1 MHFYAV
7 VALSAFLLFLVQP
20 LIAKQIL
27 PWFGGSSAVWT
38 TCMLFFQA
46 ALLLGYAYS
55 DVTPRALGTKRQPVL
70 HIVVAVLALLVL
82 PILAPESWKPVGG
95 EEPISRILLLLT
107 VTIGL
112 PYVLLSTTSP
122 LIQSY
127 FARLHPGSDPYRLFA
142 LSNAASLMALVAYP
156 LVIEPFVGT
165 RTQAIGWSGLFAVFV
180 LLLVS
185 LAWRVSRA
193 EALPPLP
200 SWERGG
206 AEGSAAMVDTSRSTP
221 HPGLYEG
228 QALPALPQGERG
240 PTHGD
245 ADAAIAVPTQLRWIA
260 LSAAGSMLLLAV
272 SNHITQNVA
281 SVPLLWILPLTLY
294 LLTFILT
301 FDGNGWYKRH
311 IFAGPFFVMVI
322 GMCFLLV
329 DKDFQFD
336 LVIQTSVFCVG
347 LFVVCMVCHGEL
359 VLSKPGTHNLTRFYL
374 LVSIGGALGAL
385 VVSAG
390 APLLFSTYVETPLAL
405 LVAALLFVPVA
416 QATHPFLQWVAV
428 ALAIGVVGTGAW
440 FVKQEHNNAL
450 EVSRN
455 FYGVL
460 KVKSY
465 DDPKNDDYLVRLV
478 HGAILHGEQ
487 YPSEKWRLLP
497 TTYYTPTSGFGR
509 AVNLQRETS
518 PKTNNTQR
526 IGMIGLG
533 VGTVAAYCR
542 EGDICRIYEINAE
555 VERLARKHFTYLADS
570 KGKVSVILGDAR
582 LSLEREA
589 GNLFNVLAIDAF
601 SGDSIPMHLITQ
613 EAVHAFMGQVSG
625 NGILAYHVSNRFL
638 NLPPVLAEIA
648 AKEKLAGVVV
658 EDPAQK
664 DNTLHSSST
673 WVLLARNADAL
684 KGIGEA
690 GVPLAKTEGAPLWTD
705 DFNNL
710 WSVVKWNR

>member
-38 TCMLFFQA
+38 TCMLFFQG

-55 DVTPRALGTKRQPVL
+55 DVSPRVLGARRQPKL
-70 HIVVAVLALLVL
+70 HIVFALLALVAL
-82 PILAPESWKPVGG
+82 PIIAPESWKPAGD
-95 EEPISRILLLLT
+95 EEPISRILMLLA

-127 FARLHPGSDPYRLFA
+127 FARLNPGRDPYRLFA
-142 LSNAASLMALVAYP
+142 WSNAASLIALVAYP
-156 LVIEPFVGT
+156 AVIEPFVGT
-165 RTQAIGWSGLFAVFV
+165 RMQAIGWSVLFAVFV
-180 LLLVS
+180 LLVAS

-193 EALPPLP
+193 SNDFSVEHKVVI
-200 SWERGG
+200 
-206 AEGSAAMVDTSRSTP
+206 AESLS
-221 HPGLYEG
+221 
-228 QALPALPQGERG
+228 
-240 PTHGD
+240 
-245 ADAAIAVPTQLRWIA
+245 IAPRLQWIA

-281 SVPLLWILPLTLY
+281 SVPLLWLLPLTLY

-301 FDGNGWYKRH
+301 FDGTGWYKRRYY
-311 IFAGPFFVMVI
+311 AGPFFVMVI
-322 GMCFLLV
+322 GMCFLLIE
-329 DKDFQFD
+329 KDFQFD
-336 LVIQTSVFCVG
+336 LLVQTSVFCVG

-359 VLSKPGTHNLTRFYL
+359 ALSKPAPQHLTRFYL

-385 VVSAG
+385 MVSVV
-390 APLLFSTYVETPLAL
+390 APLLFSTYLETAIAL
-405 LVAALLFVPVA
+405 LIAALLFVPVA

-428 ALAIGVVGTGAW
+428 LLAIGVVGTGGW
-440 FVKQEHNNAL
+440 FVKQERNNAI
-450 EVSRN
+450 EVTRN

-465 DDPKNDDYLVRLV
+465 DDIGTENYLVRLV

-487 YPSEKWRLLP
+487 YPHEKWRHQP

-509 AVNLQRETS
+509 AVNAEREMA
-518 PKTNNTQR
+518 PRTNNKQR

-533 VGTVAAYCR
+533 AGTVAAYCR

-570 KGKVSVILGDAR
+570 KANPLVIIGDAR

-589 GNLFNVLAIDAF
+589 SNQFNVLAVDAF
-601 SGDSIPMHLITQ
+601 SGDSIPMHLITR
-613 EAVHAFMGQVSG
+613 EAVRGFMGHVAS

-638 NLPPVLAEIA
+638 DLPPVLAEIA
-648 AKEKLAGVVV
+648 DREKLVGVVV

-673 WVLLARNADAL
+673 WVLVARNADAL
-684 KGIGEA
+684 KGIGDS
-690 GVPLAKTEGAPLWTD
+690 GTPLLRSVGAPLWTD

-710 WSVVKWNR
+710 LSVVKWKH

>member
-38 TCMLFFQA
+38 TCMLFFQG
-46 ALLLGYAYS
+46 ALLLGYAYA
-55 DVTPRALGTKRQPVL
+55 DIAPRKLGSKRQPQL
-70 HIVVAVLALLVL
+70 HIVVALIALLTL
-82 PILAPESWKPVGG
+82 PILAPESWKPAGG
-95 EEPISRILLLLT
+95 EEPISRILLLLS

-112 PYVLLSTTSP
+112 QYVLLSTTSP

-127 FARLHPGSDPYRLFA
+127 FARLRPGQDPYRLFA
-142 LSNAASLMALVAYP
+142 LSNAASLAALVAYP
-156 LVIEPFVGT
+156 VAIEPYVGT
-165 RTQAIGWSGLFAVFV
+165 RMQAWGWSTLFGLFV
-180 LLLVS
+180 LLLGA

-193 EALPPLP
+193 QSPAGESVAVAGSTGEAN
-200 SWERGG
+200 SI
-206 AEGSAAMVDTSRSTP
+206 GSP
-221 HPGLYEG
+221 ELK
-228 QALPALPQGERG
+228 
-240 PTHGD
+240 
-245 ADAAIAVPTQLRWIA
+245 TQLRWIA

-301 FDGNGWYKRH
+301 FDGTGWYKRAGY
-311 IFAGPFFVMVI
+311 AGPFLVLVS
-322 GMCFLLV
+322 GMCFLLLN
-329 DKDFQFD
+329 KDFQFD
-336 LVIQTSVFCVG
+336 LVVQTSVFCVG

-359 VLSKPGTHNLTRFYL
+359 VLAKPAPQHLTRFYL

-385 VVSAG
+385 VVSVL
-390 APLLFSTYVETPLAL
+390 APLLFATYVETALAL
-405 LVAALLFVPVA
+405 LVAALLFVPIA
-416 QATHPFLQWVAV
+416 QAAHPFLQWVAV
-428 ALAIGVVGTGAW
+428 ALAIGVVGTAGW
-440 FVKQEHNNAL
+440 YVREEHKNAV
-450 EVSRN
+450 EVTRN

-465 DDPKNDDYLVRLV
+465 DESGSDGYLVRLV

-487 YPSEKWRLLP
+487 YPHEKWRREP

-509 AVNLQRETS
+509 AVNLQRENAPLTL
-518 PKTNNTQR
+518 NTQR

-533 VGTVAAYCR
+533 VGTVAAWCR
-542 EGDICRIYEINAE
+542 AGDVCRIYEINAE

-570 KGKVSVILGDAR
+570 KGKVDVVLGDAR

-589 GNLFNVLAIDAF
+589 SNQFTVLAVDAF

-613 EAVHAFMGQVSG
+613 EAVRVFMNQVSSG
-625 NGILAYHVSNRFL
+625 GIVAYHVSNRFL
-638 NLPPVLAEIA
+638 DLPPVLAEIA
-648 AKEKLAGVVV
+648 AKENLAGVVI
-658 EDPAQK
+658 EDPAQT
-664 DNTLHSSST
+664 DNALHSSST
-673 WVLLARNADAL
+673 WVLLARNADTL
-684 KGIGEA
+684 KGIGDA
-690 GVPLAKTEGAPLWTD
+690 GKPLQRSAGAPLWTD

-710 WSVVKWNR
+710 LSVVKWKH

>member
-38 TCMLFFQA
+38 TCMLFFQG

-55 DVTPRALGTKRQPVL
+55 DVSPRALGPRRQPKL
-70 HIVVAVLALLVL
+70 HIVLALLALLVL
-82 PILAPESWKPVGG
+82 PIIAPESWKPAGG
-95 EEPISRILLLLT
+95 EEPISRILMLLA

-127 FARLHPGSDPYRLFA
+127 FARLNPGRDPYRLFA
-142 LSNAASLMALVAYP
+142 LSNAASLIALVAYP
-156 LVIEPFVGT
+156 VVIEPFVGT
-165 RTQAIGWSGLFAVFV
+165 RMQAISWSILFAVFV
-180 LLLVS
+180 LLVAT
-185 LAWRVSRA
+185 LAWRVGRVDADFSGHA
-193 EALPPLP
+193 EVVAVEPLP
-200 SWERGG
+200 IVS
-206 AEGSAAMVDTSRSTP
+206 
-221 HPGLYEG
+221 
-228 QALPALPQGERG
+228 
-240 PTHGD
+240 
-245 ADAAIAVPTQLRWIA
+245 QLRWIA
-260 LSAAGSMLLLAV
+260 FSAAGSMLLLAV

-281 SVPLLWILPLTLY
+281 SVPLLWLLPLTLY

-301 FDGNGWYKRH
+301 FDGTGWYKRH
-311 IFAGPFFVMVI
+311 LYAGPFFVMVI
-322 GMCFLLV
+322 GMCFLLI

-336 LVIQTSVFCVG
+336 LIVQTSVFCVG
-347 LFVVCMVCHGEL
+347 LFVVCMMCHGEL
-359 VLSKPGTHNLTRFYL
+359 VLSKPAPQHLTRFYL

-385 VVSAG
+385 MVSVV
-390 APLLFSTYVETPLAL
+390 APLLFSTYLETAVAL
-405 LVAALLFVPVA
+405 LVAALLFIPVA
-416 QATHPFLQWVAV
+416 QAAHPLLRWLAML
-428 ALAIGVVGTGAW
+428 LAIGVVGTGAW
-440 FVKQEHNNAL
+440 FVKQEHNNAI
-450 EVSRN
+450 EVTRN

-465 DDPKNDDYLVRLV
+465 DEVGSENYLLRLV

-487 YPSEKWRLLP
+487 YPHEKWRYQP

-509 AVNLQRETS
+509 AVNAEREMAPQS
-518 PKTNNTQR
+518 NNKQR

-533 VGTVAAYCR
+533 VGTVGAYCR

-570 KGKVSVILGDAR
+570 KAKLEVIIGDAR

-589 GNLFNVLAIDAF
+589 NNQFNVLAVDAF

-613 EAVHAFMGQVSG
+613 EAVRGFMGHVAS

-648 AKEKLAGVVV
+648 DREKLVGVVV

-690 GVPLAKTEGAPLWTD
+690 GTKLEQTAGAPLWTD

-710 WSVVKWNR
+710 LSVVKWKH

>member
-38 TCMLFFQA
+38 TCMLFFQG

-55 DVTPRALGTKRQPVL
+55 DVSPRALGPRRQPKL
-70 HIVVAVLALLVL
+70 HVVLALAALMVL
-82 PILAPESWKPVGG
+82 PIIAPESWKPVGG
-95 EEPISRILLLLT
+95 EEPISRILLLLA

-127 FARLHPGSDPYRLFA
+127 FARLNPGRDPYRLFA
-142 LSNAASLMALVAYP
+142 LSNAASLIALVAYP
-156 LVIEPFVGT
+156 VVIEPFVGT
-165 RTQAIGWSGLFAVFV
+165 RMQAIGWSILFAVFV
-180 LLLVS
+180 LLVAS
-185 LAWRVSRA
+185 LAWRVGRVDASLPDPEEVVSA
-193 EALPPLP
+193 EPLAL
-200 SWERGG
+200 
-206 AEGSAAMVDTSRSTP
+206 AK
-221 HPGLYEG
+221 
-228 QALPALPQGERG
+228 
-240 PTHGD
+240 
-245 ADAAIAVPTQLRWIA
+245 QLRWIA
-260 LSAAGSMLLLAV
+260 FSAAGSMLLLAV

-281 SVPLLWILPLTLY
+281 SVPLLWLLPLTLY

-301 FDGNGWYKRH
+301 FDGTGWYQRKLY
-311 IFAGPFFVMVI
+311 AGPFVVLVI

-336 LVIQTSVFCVG
+336 LIVQTSVFCVG
-347 LFVVCMVCHGEL
+347 LFVVCMMCHGEL
-359 VLSKPGTHNLTRFYL
+359 VLSKPAPRHLTRFYL

-385 VVSAG
+385 VVSVV
-390 APLLFSTYVETPLAL
+390 APLLFSTYLETAVAL
-405 LVAALLFVPVA
+405 LVAALLFIPVA
-416 QATHPFLQWVAV
+416 QATHSFLQWVAV
-428 ALAIGVVGTGAW
+428 MLAIGVVGTGAW
-440 FVKQEHNNAL
+440 FVKLEHNNAI
-450 EVSRN
+450 EVTRN

-465 DDPKNDDYLVRLV
+465 DDIGSENYLLRLV

-487 YPSEKWRLLP
+487 YPHEKWRSQP

-509 AVNLQRETS
+509 AVNAEREMAPQTHN
-518 PKTNNTQR
+518 KQR

-533 VGTVAAYCR
+533 AGTVAAYCR
-542 EGDICRIYEINAE
+542 EGDLCRIYEINAE

-570 KGKVSVILGDAR
+570 KAKPEVIIGDAR

-589 GNLFNVLAIDAF
+589 GNQFNVLAVDAF

-613 EAVHAFMGQVSG
+613 EAVRGFMGHVAS

-648 AKEKLAGVVV
+648 DREKLVGVVV

-673 WVLLARNADAL
+673 WVLLARNADTL
-684 KGIGEA
+684 KRIGEA
-690 GVPLAKTEGAPLWTD
+690 GTPLERTAGAPLWTD

-710 WSVVKWNR
+710 LSVVKWKH

>member
-38 TCMLFFQA
+38 TCMLFFQG

-55 DVTPRALGTKRQPVL
+55 DVSPRALGPRRQPRL
-70 HIVVAVLALLVL
+70 HIVLAFLSLVL
-82 PILAPESWKPVGG
+82 LPIIAPESWKPAGG
-95 EEPISRILLLLT
+95 EEPISRILLLLG

-127 FARLHPGSDPYRLFA
+127 FARLHPGKDAYRLFA
-142 LSNAASLMALVAYP
+142 LSNAASLAALVAYP
-156 LVIEPFVGT
+156 VAIEPFVGT
-165 RTQAIGWSGLFAVFV
+165 RMQALGWSAAFAVFV
-180 LLLVS
+180 LLLAA

-193 EALPPLP
+193 TPAESSPAAEAQAAPD
-200 SWERGG
+200 ER
-206 AEGSAAMVDTSRSTP
+206 APEVS
-221 HPGLYEG
+221 
-228 QALPALPQGERG
+228 
-240 PTHGD
+240 
-245 ADAAIAVPTQLRWIA
+245 TQLRWIA

-301 FDGNGWYKRH
+301 FDGTGWYKRGTY
-311 IFAGPFFVMVI
+311 AGPFFVLVI

-336 LVIQTSVFCVG
+336 LIIQTSVFCIG

-359 VLSKPGTHNLTRFYL
+359 VMAKPAPTHLTRFYL

-385 VVSAG
+385 MVSVA
-390 APLLFSTYVETPLAL
+390 APLLFSTYLETAVAL
-405 LVAALLFVPVA
+405 LIAALLFVPVA
-416 QATHPFLQWVAV
+416 QAAHPFLQWLAV
-428 ALAIGVVGTGAW
+428 ALVIGVVGTGAW
-440 FVKQEHNNAL
+440 FVKQEHKNAV

-465 DDPKNDDYLVRLV
+465 EDPGSENYLVRLV

-487 YPSEKWRLLP
+487 YPSEKWRREP

-509 AVNLQRETS
+509 AVNSQRELA
-518 PKTNNTQR
+518 PRTNNTQR

-555 VERLARKHFTYLADS
+555 VEHLARKHFTYLADA
-570 KGKVSVILGDAR
+570 KGKVDVILGDAR

-589 GNLFNVLAIDAF
+589 TNQFNVLAVDAF

-613 EAVHAFMGQVSG
+613 EAVRVFMSQVAS
-625 NGILAYHVSNRFL
+625 NGVVAYHVSNRFL

-648 AKEKLAGVVV
+648 EREKLAGVVV
-658 EDPAQK
+658 EDPAQS

-673 WVLLARNADAL
+673 WVLLARNPETL
-684 KGIGEA
+684 KGIGES
-690 GVPLAKTEGAPLWTD
+690 GTPLARTNGTPLWTD

-710 WSVVKWNR
+710 LSVVKWKH

>member
-38 TCMLFFQA
+38 TCMLFFQG
-46 ALLLGYAYS
+46 ALLLGYAYADS
-55 DVTPRALGTKRQPVL
+55 APRKLGSKRQPQL
-70 HIVVAVLALLVL
+70 HIVVALIALLTL
-82 PILAPESWKPVGG
+82 PILAPESWKPAGG
-95 EEPISRILLLLT
+95 EEPISRILLLLA

-127 FARLHPGSDPYRLFA
+127 FARLRPGQDPYRLFA
-142 LSNAASLMALVAYP
+142 LSNAASLAALVAYP
-156 LVIEPFVGT
+156 VAIEPYVGT
-165 RTQAIGWSGLFAVFV
+165 RMQAWGWSTLFALFV
-180 LLLVS
+180 LLLGA

-193 EALPPLP
+193 QSPAGESVAVAGSTGEAN
-200 SWERGG
+200 SI
-206 AEGSAAMVDTSRSTP
+206 GSP
-221 HPGLYEG
+221 ELKK
-228 QALPALPQGERG
+228 
-240 PTHGD
+240 
-245 ADAAIAVPTQLRWIA
+245 QLRWIA

-301 FDGNGWYKRH
+301 FDGTGWYKRAGY
-311 IFAGPFFVMVI
+311 AGPFLVLVS
-322 GMCFLLV
+322 GMCFLLLN
-329 DKDFQFD
+329 KDFQFD
-336 LVIQTSVFCVG
+336 LVVQTSVFCVG

-359 VLSKPGTHNLTRFYL
+359 VLAKPAPQHLTRFYL

-385 VVSAG
+385 VVSVL
-390 APLLFSTYVETPLAL
+390 APLLFATYVETALAL
-405 LVAALLFVPVA
+405 LVAALLFVPIA
-416 QATHPFLQWVAV
+416 QAAHPFLQWVAV
-428 ALAIGVVGTGAW
+428 ALAIGVVGTAGW
-440 FVKQEHNNAL
+440 YVREEHKNAV
-450 EVSRN
+450 EVTRN

-465 DDPKNDDYLVRLV
+465 DEPGSDGYLVRLV

-487 YPSEKWRLLP
+487 YPHEKWRREP

-509 AVNLQRETS
+509 AVNLQRENAPLTL
-518 PKTNNTQR
+518 NTQR

-533 VGTVAAYCR
+533 VGTVAAWCR
-542 EGDICRIYEINAE
+542 AGDVCRIYEINAE

-570 KGKVSVILGDAR
+570 KGKVDVVLGDAR

-589 GNLFNVLAIDAF
+589 SNQFTVLAVDAF

-613 EAVHAFMGQVSG
+613 EAVRVFMNQVSSG
-625 NGILAYHVSNRFL
+625 GIVAYHVSNRFL
-638 NLPPVLAEIA
+638 DLPPVLAEIA
-648 AKEKLAGVVV
+648 AKENLAGVVI
-658 EDPAQK
+658 EDPAQT
-664 DNTLHSSST
+664 DNALHSSST
-673 WVLLARNADAL
+673 WVLLARNADTL
-684 KGIGEA
+684 KGIGDA
-690 GVPLAKTEGAPLWTD
+690 GKPLQRSAGAPLWTD

-710 WSVVKWNR
+710 LSVVKWKH

>member
-38 TCMLFFQA
+38 TCMLVFQG
-46 ALLLGYAYS
+46 ALLLGYAYA
-55 DVTPRALGTKRQPVL
+55 DIAPRKLGSKRQPQL
-70 HIVVAVLALLVL
+70 HIVVALIALLTL
-82 PILAPESWKPVGG
+82 PILAPESWKPAGG
-95 EEPISRILLLLT
+95 EEPISRILLLLS

-127 FARLHPGSDPYRLFA
+127 FARLRPGQDPYRLFA
-142 LSNAASLMALVAYP
+142 LSNAASLAALVAYP
-156 LVIEPFVGT
+156 VAIEPYVGT
-165 RTQAIGWSGLFAVFV
+165 RMQAWGWSTLFALFV
-180 LLLVS
+180 LLLGA

-193 EALPPLP
+193 QSPAGESVAVAGSTGEAN
-200 SWERGG
+200 SI
-206 AEGSAAMVDTSRSTP
+206 GSP
-221 HPGLYEG
+221 ELKK
-228 QALPALPQGERG
+228 
-240 PTHGD
+240 
-245 ADAAIAVPTQLRWIA
+245 QLRWIA

-301 FDGNGWYKRH
+301 FDGTGWYKRAGY
-311 IFAGPFFVMVI
+311 AGPFLVLVS
-322 GMCFLLV
+322 GMCFLLLN
-329 DKDFQFD
+329 KDFQFD
-336 LVIQTSVFCVG
+336 LVVQTSVFCVG

-359 VLSKPGTHNLTRFYL
+359 VLAKPAPQHLTRFYL

-385 VVSAG
+385 VVSVL
-390 APLLFSTYVETPLAL
+390 APLLFATYVETALAL
-405 LVAALLFVPVA
+405 LVAALLFVPIA
-416 QATHPFLQWVAV
+416 QAAHPFLQWVAV
-428 ALAIGVVGTGAW
+428 ALAIGVVGTAGW
-440 FVKQEHNNAL
+440 YVREEHKNAV
-450 EVSRN
+450 EVTRN

-465 DDPKNDDYLVRLV
+465 DEPGSDGYLVRLV

-487 YPSEKWRLLP
+487 YPHEKWRREP

-509 AVNLQRETS
+509 AVNLQRENAPLTL
-518 PKTNNTQR
+518 NTQR

-533 VGTVAAYCR
+533 VGTVAAWCR
-542 EGDICRIYEINAE
+542 AGDVCRIYEINAE

-570 KGKVSVILGDAR
+570 KGKVDVILGDAR

-589 GNLFNVLAIDAF
+589 SNQFTVLAVDAF

-613 EAVHAFMGQVSG
+613 EAVRVFMNQVSSG
-625 NGILAYHVSNRFL
+625 GIVAYHVSNRFL
-638 NLPPVLAEIA
+638 DLPPVLAEIA
-648 AKEKLAGVVV
+648 AKENLAGVVI
-658 EDPAQK
+658 EDPAQT
-664 DNTLHSSST
+664 DNALHSSST
-673 WVLLARNADAL
+673 WVLLARNADTL
-684 KGIGEA
+684 KGIGDA
-690 GVPLAKTEGAPLWTD
+690 GKPLQRSAGAPLWTD

-710 WSVVKWNR
+710 LSVVKWKH

>member
-38 TCMLFFQA
+38 TCMLFFQG

-55 DVTPRALGTKRQPVL
+55 DVSPRALGPRRQPKL
-70 HIVVAVLALLVL
+70 HIVLALLALLVL
-82 PILAPESWKPVGG
+82 PIIAPESWKPAGG
-95 EEPISRILLLLT
+95 EEPISRILMLLA

-127 FARLHPGSDPYRLFA
+127 FARLNPGRDPYRLFA
-142 LSNAASLMALVAYP
+142 LSNAASLIALVAYP
-156 LVIEPFVGT
+156 VVIEPFVGT
-165 RTQAIGWSGLFAVFV
+165 RMQAIGWSVLFAVFV
-180 LLLVS
+180 LLVAS
-185 LAWRVSRA
+185 LAWRVSRIDVEFAGEREVVDA
-193 EALPPLP
+193 EPLP
-200 SWERGG
+200 IWS
-206 AEGSAAMVDTSRSTP
+206 
-221 HPGLYEG
+221 
-228 QALPALPQGERG
+228 
-240 PTHGD
+240 
-245 ADAAIAVPTQLRWIA
+245 QLRWIA
-260 LSAAGSMLLLAV
+260 FSAAGSMLLLAV

-281 SVPLLWILPLTLY
+281 SVPLLWLLPLTLY

-301 FDGNGWYKRH
+301 FDGTGWYKRH
-311 IFAGPFFVMVI
+311 LYAGPFFVMVI

-336 LVIQTSVFCVG
+336 LVVQTSVFCVG
-347 LFVVCMVCHGEL
+347 LFVVCMMCHGEL
-359 VLSKPGTHNLTRFYL
+359 VLSKPAPQHLTRFYL

-385 VVSAG
+385 MVSVV
-390 APLLFSTYVETPLAL
+390 APLLFSTYLETAVAL
-405 LVAALLFVPVA
+405 LVAALLFIPVA
-416 QATHPFLQWVAV
+416 QAAHPFLQWLAV
-428 ALAIGVVGTGAW
+428 LLAIGVVGTGAW
-440 FVKQEHNNAL
+440 FVKLEHNNAI
-450 EVSRN
+450 EVTRN

-465 DDPKNDDYLVRLV
+465 DDIGSENYLLRLV

-487 YPSEKWRLLP
+487 YRHEKWRYQP

-509 AVNLQRETS
+509 AVNAQREMA
-518 PKTNNTQR
+518 PRTNNKQR
-526 IGMIGLG
+526 VGMIGLG
-533 VGTVAAYCR
+533 VGTVGAYCR

-570 KGKVSVILGDAR
+570 KAKPDVIIGDAR

-589 GNLFNVLAIDAF
+589 SNQFNVLAVDAF

-613 EAVHAFMGQVSG
+613 EAVRGFMGHVAS

-638 NLPPVLAEIA
+638 NLPPVIAEIA
-648 AKEKLAGVVV
+648 DREKLVGVVV

-673 WVLLARNADAL
+673 WVLLARSVDAL
-684 KGIGEA
+684 KGIGDA
-690 GVPLAKTEGAPLWTD
+690 GTPLERTAGAPLWTD

-710 WSVVKWNR
+710 LSVIKWKY

>member
-38 TCMLFFQA
+38 TCMLFFQG

-55 DVTPRALGTKRQPVL
+55 DVSPRALGPSRQPKL
-70 HIVVAVLALLVL
+70 HIVLALLALVVL
-82 PILAPESWKPVGG
+82 PIIAPESWKPAGG
-95 EEPISRILLLLT
+95 EEPISRILMLLA

-127 FARLHPGSDPYRLFA
+127 FARLNPGRDPYRLFA
-142 LSNAASLMALVAYP
+142 LSNAASLIALVAYP
-156 LVIEPFVGT
+156 VVIEPFVGT
-165 RTQAIGWSGLFAVFV
+165 RMQAIGWSVLFAVFV
-180 LLLVS
+180 LLVAS
-185 LAWRVSRA
+185 LAWRVSRIDDEFAGEREVVDA
-193 EALPPLP
+193 EPLP
-200 SWERGG
+200 I
-206 AEGSAAMVDTSRSTP
+206 GS
-221 HPGLYEG
+221 
-228 QALPALPQGERG
+228 
-240 PTHGD
+240 
-245 ADAAIAVPTQLRWIA
+245 QLRWIA
-260 LSAAGSMLLLAV
+260 FSAAGSMLLLAV

-281 SVPLLWILPLTLY
+281 SVPLLWLLPLTLY

-301 FDGNGWYKRH
+301 FDGTGWYKRH
-311 IFAGPFFVMVI
+311 LYAGPFFVMVI

-336 LVIQTSVFCVG
+336 LVVQTSVFCVG
-347 LFVVCMVCHGEL
+347 LFVVCMMCHGEL
-359 VLSKPGTHNLTRFYL
+359 VLSKPAPQHLTRFYL

-385 VVSAG
+385 MVSVV
-390 APLLFSTYVETPLAL
+390 APLVFSTHLETAFAL
-405 LVAALLFVPVA
+405 LVAALLFIPVA
-416 QATHPFLQWVAV
+416 QAAHPFLQWLAV
-428 ALAIGVVGTGAW
+428 LLAIGVVGTGAW
-440 FVKQEHNNAL
+440 FVKLEHNNAI
-450 EVSRN
+450 EVTRN

-465 DDPKNDDYLVRLV
+465 DDIGSENYLLRLV

-487 YPSEKWRLLP
+487 YPHEKWRYQP

-509 AVNLQRETS
+509 AVNAQREMA
-518 PKTNNTQR
+518 PRTNNKQR
-526 IGMIGLG
+526 VGMIGLG
-533 VGTVAAYCR
+533 VGTVGAYCR
-542 EGDICRIYEINAE
+542 EGDICRIYEINAD

-570 KGKVSVILGDAR
+570 KAKPDVIIGDAR

-589 GNLFNVLAIDAF
+589 SNQFNVLAVDAF
-601 SGDSIPMHLITQ
+601 SGDSIPMHLITR
-613 EAVHAFMGQVSG
+613 EAVRGFMGHVASS
-625 NGILAYHVSNRFL
+625 GILAYHVSNRFL
-638 NLPPVLAEIA
+638 NLPPVIAEIA
-648 AKEKLAGVVV
+648 DREKLVGVVV

-684 KGIGEA
+684 KGIGAA
-690 GVPLAKTEGAPLWTD
+690 GTPLERTAGAPLWTD

-710 WSVVKWNR
+710 LSVIKWKY

>member
-38 TCMLFFQA
+38 TCMLFFQG
-46 ALLLGYAYS
+46 ALLLGYAYA
-55 DVTPRALGTKRQPVL
+55 DIAPRKLGSKRQPQL
-70 HIVVAVLALLVL
+70 HIVVALIALLTL
-82 PILAPESWKPVGG
+82 PILAPESWKPAGG
-95 EEPISRILLLLT
+95 EEPISRILLLLS

-127 FARLHPGSDPYRLFA
+127 FARLRPGQDPYRLFA
-142 LSNAASLMALVAYP
+142 LSNAASLAALVAYP
-156 LVIEPFVGT
+156 VAIEPYVGT
-165 RTQAIGWSGLFAVFV
+165 RMQAWGWSTLFGLFV
-180 LLLVS
+180 LLLGA

-193 EALPPLP
+193 QSPAGESVAVAGSTGEAN
-200 SWERGG
+200 SI
-206 AEGSAAMVDTSRSTP
+206 GSP
-221 HPGLYEG
+221 ELKK
-228 QALPALPQGERG
+228 
-240 PTHGD
+240 
-245 ADAAIAVPTQLRWIA
+245 QLRWIA

-301 FDGNGWYKRH
+301 FDGTGWYKRAGY
-311 IFAGPFFVMVI
+311 AGPFLVLVS
-322 GMCFLLV
+322 GMCFLLLN
-329 DKDFQFD
+329 KDFQFD
-336 LVIQTSVFCVG
+336 LVVQTSVFCVG

-359 VLSKPGTHNLTRFYL
+359 VLAKPAPEHLTRFYL

-385 VVSAG
+385 VVSVL
-390 APLLFSTYVETPLAL
+390 APLLFATYVETALAL
-405 LVAALLFVPVA
+405 LVAALLFVPIA
-416 QATHPFLQWVAV
+416 QAAHPFLQWVAV
-428 ALAIGVVGTGAW
+428 ALAIGVVGTAGW
-440 FVKQEHNNAL
+440 YVREEHKNAV
-450 EVSRN
+450 EVTRN

-465 DDPKNDDYLVRLV
+465 DEPGSDGYLVRLV

-487 YPSEKWRLLP
+487 YPHEKWRREP

-509 AVNLQRETS
+509 AVNLQRENAPLTL
-518 PKTNNTQR
+518 NTQR

-533 VGTVAAYCR
+533 VGTVAAWCR
-542 EGDICRIYEINAE
+542 AGDVCRIYEINAE

-570 KGKVSVILGDAR
+570 KGKVDVILGDAR

-589 GNLFNVLAIDAF
+589 SNQFTVLAVDAF

-613 EAVHAFMGQVSG
+613 EAVRVFMNQVSSG
-625 NGILAYHVSNRFL
+625 GIVAYHVSNRFL
-638 NLPPVLAEIA
+638 DLPPVLAEIA
-648 AKEKLAGVVV
+648 AKENLAGVVI
-658 EDPAQK
+658 EDPAQT
-664 DNTLHSSST
+664 DNALHSSST
-673 WVLLARNADAL
+673 WVLLARNADTL
-684 KGIGEA
+684 KGIGDA
-690 GVPLAKTEGAPLWTD
+690 GKPLQRSAGAPLWTD

-710 WSVVKWNR
+710 LSVVKWKH

>member
-38 TCMLFFQA
+38 TCMLFFQG
-46 ALLLGYAYS
+46 ALLLGYAYA
-55 DVTPRALGTKRQPVL
+55 DVAPRNLGPKRQPQL
-70 HIVVAVLALLVL
+70 HIVVAVIGLLTL
-82 PILAPESWKPVGG
+82 PILAPESWKPAGG
-95 EEPISRILLLLT
+95 EEPISRILLLLS

-127 FARLHPGSDPYRLFA
+127 FARLRPGQDPYRLFA
-142 LSNAASLMALVAYP
+142 LSNAASLAALVAYP
-156 LVIEPFVGT
+156 VAIEPYVGT
-165 RTQAIGWSGLFAVFV
+165 RMQAWGWSTLFGLFV
-180 LLLVS
+180 LLLGA

-193 EALPPLP
+193 QSPAGESVAVAGSTGEAN
-200 SWERGG
+200 SI
-206 AEGSAAMVDTSRSTP
+206 GSP
-221 HPGLYEG
+221 ELK
-228 QALPALPQGERG
+228 
-240 PTHGD
+240 
-245 ADAAIAVPTQLRWIA
+245 TQLRWIA

-301 FDGNGWYKRH
+301 FDGTGWYKRAGY
-311 IFAGPFFVMVI
+311 AGPFLVLVS
-322 GMCFLLV
+322 GMCFLLLN
-329 DKDFQFD
+329 KDFQFD
-336 LVIQTSVFCVG
+336 LVVQTSVFCVG

-359 VLSKPGTHNLTRFYL
+359 VLAKPAPQHLTRFYL

-385 VVSAG
+385 VVSVL
-390 APLLFSTYVETPLAL
+390 APLLFATYVETALAL
-405 LVAALLFVPVA
+405 LVAALLFVPIA
-416 QATHPFLQWVAV
+416 QAAHPFLQWVAV
-428 ALAIGVVGTGAW
+428 ALAIGVVGTAGW
-440 FVKQEHNNAL
+440 YVREEHKNAV
-450 EVSRN
+450 EVTRN

-465 DDPKNDDYLVRLV
+465 DEPGSDSYLVRLV

-487 YPSEKWRLLP
+487 YPHEKWRREP

-509 AVNLQRETS
+509 AVNLQRENAPLTL
-518 PKTNNTQR
+518 NTQR

-533 VGTVAAYCR
+533 VGTVAAWCR
-542 EGDICRIYEINAE
+542 AGDVCRIYEINAE
-555 VERLARKHFTYLADS
+555 VERLAREHFTYLADS
-570 KGKVSVILGDAR
+570 KGKVDVILGDAR

-589 GNLFNVLAIDAF
+589 SNQFTVLAVDAF

-613 EAVHAFMGQVSG
+613 EAVRVFMNQVSSG
-625 NGILAYHVSNRFL
+625 GIVAYHVSNRFL
-638 NLPPVLAEIA
+638 DLPPVLAEIA
-648 AKEKLAGVVV
+648 SKENLAGVVI
-658 EDPAQK
+658 EDPAQT
-664 DNTLHSSST
+664 DNALHSSST
-673 WVLLARNADAL
+673 WVLLARSADTL
-684 KGIGEA
+684 KGIGDA
-690 GVPLAKTEGAPLWTD
+690 GKPLQRSAGAPLWTD

-710 WSVVKWNR
+710 LSVVKWKH

>member
-38 TCMLFFQA
+38 TCMLFFQG

-55 DVTPRALGTKRQPVL
+55 DVTPRALGPRRQPKL
-70 HIVVAVLALLVL
+70 HMVLALLALIVL
-82 PILAPESWKPVGG
+82 PIIAPENWKPVGG
-95 EEPISRILLLLT
+95 EEPISRILMLLA

-127 FARLHPGSDPYRLFA
+127 FARLNPGRDPYRLFA
-142 LSNAASLMALVAYP
+142 LSNAASLLALVAYP
-156 LVIEPFVGT
+156 VVIEPFVGT
-165 RTQAIGWSGLFAVFV
+165 RMQAMGWSVLFAAFV
-180 LLLVS
+180 LLVAS
-185 LAWRVSRA
+185 LGWRVSRVNA
-193 EALPPLP
+193 ESPVAH
-200 SWERGG
+200 E
-206 AEGSAAMVDTSRSTP
+206 MVDAEPPPILS
-221 HPGLYEG
+221 
-228 QALPALPQGERG
+228 
-240 PTHGD
+240 
-245 ADAAIAVPTQLRWIA
+245 QLHWIA
-260 LSAAGSMLLLAV
+260 FSAAGSMLLLAV

-281 SVPLLWILPLTLY
+281 SVPLLWLLPLTLY

-301 FDGNGWYKRH
+301 FDGTGWYQRRLYV
-311 IFAGPFFVMVI
+311 GPFFVLVI

-336 LVIQTSVFCVG
+336 LIVQTSVFCVG
-347 LFVVCMVCHGEL
+347 LFVVCMMCHGEL
-359 VLSKPGTHNLTRFYL
+359 VLSKPAAQHLTRFYL
-374 LVSIGGALGAL
+374 LLSIGGAIGAL
-385 VVSAG
+385 MVSVV
-390 APLLFSTYVETPLAL
+390 APLLFATYLETAVAL
-405 LVAALLFVPVA
+405 LFAAVLFVPVA
-416 QATHPFLQWVAV
+416 QATQPLLQWLAV
-428 ALAIGVVGTGAW
+428 LLAIGVVGTGAW
-440 FVKQEHNNAL
+440 FVKLEHNNAI

-465 DDPKNDDYLVRLV
+465 DDIGNENYLLRLV

-487 YPSEKWRLLP
+487 YPHEKWRYQP

-509 AVNLQRETS
+509 AVNAAREMA
-518 PKTNNTQR
+518 PRTNDKQR

-533 VGTVAAYCR
+533 VGTVGAYCR
-542 EGDICRIYEINAE
+542 EGDICRIYEINTE

-570 KGKVSVILGDAR
+570 LARPEVIIGDAR

-589 GNLFNVLAIDAF
+589 GNHFNVLAVDAF

-613 EAVHAFMGQVSG
+613 EAVRGFMGHVASD
-625 NGILAYHVSNRFL
+625 GILAYHVSNRFL
-638 NLPPVLAEIA
+638 DLPPVLAEIA
-648 AKEKLAGVVV
+648 ARETLVGVVV

-684 KGIGEA
+684 EGIGEA
-690 GVPLAKTEGAPLWTD
+690 GTALTRTAGAPLWTD

-710 WSVVKWNR
+710 LSVVKWKR

>member
-38 TCMLFFQA
+38 TCMLFFQG

-55 DVTPRALGTKRQPVL
+55 DASPRALGPRRQPIL
-70 HIVVAVLALLVL
+70 HIVLATLALLVL
-82 PILAPESWKPVGG
+82 PIIAPESWKPAGD
-95 EEPISRILLLLT
+95 EEPISRILMLLA

-127 FARLHPGSDPYRLFA
+127 FARLNPGRDPYRLFA
-142 LSNAASLMALVAYP
+142 LSNAASLIALVAYP
-156 LVIEPFVGT
+156 VVIEPFVGT
-165 RTQAIGWSGLFAVFV
+165 RMQAIGWSVMFAVFV
-180 LLLVS
+180 LLVAT
-185 LAWRVSRA
+185 LAWRVSRVHVEFAVERDDVRA
-193 EALPPLP
+193 EPLP
-200 SWERGG
+200 AS
-206 AEGSAAMVDTSRSTP
+206 S
-221 HPGLYEG
+221 
-228 QALPALPQGERG
+228 
-240 PTHGD
+240 
-245 ADAAIAVPTQLRWIA
+245 QLRWIA
-260 LSAAGSMLLLAV
+260 FSAAGSMLLLAV

-281 SVPLLWILPLTLY
+281 SVPLLWLLPLTLY

-301 FDGNGWYKRH
+301 FDGTDWYKRS
-311 IFAGPFFVMVI
+311 FYAGPFFVMVI

-336 LVIQTSVFCVG
+336 LIVQTSVFCVG
-347 LFVVCMVCHGEL
+347 LFVVCMMCHGEL
-359 VLSKPGTHNLTRFYL
+359 VLSKPAPQHLTRFYL

-385 VVSAG
+385 MVSVV
-390 APLLFSTYVETPLAL
+390 APLLFSTYIETAVAL
-405 LVAALLFVPVA
+405 LIAALLFIPVA
-416 QATHPFLQWVAV
+416 QAAHPFLQWLAV
-428 ALAIGVVGTGAW
+428 LLAIGVVGTGAW
-440 FVKQEHNNAL
+440 FVKQEHNNAI
-450 EVSRN
+450 EVTRN

-465 DDPKNDDYLVRLV
+465 DDMGSENYLLRLV

-487 YPSEKWRLLP
+487 YLHEKWRYQP

-509 AVNLQRETS
+509 AVNAQREMA
-518 PKTNNTQR
+518 PQTNNQQR

-533 VGTVAAYCR
+533 VGTVGAYCR
-542 EGDICRIYEINAE
+542 EGDVCRIYEINAE
-555 VERLARKHFTYLADS
+555 VERLARKHFTYLVDS
-570 KGKVSVILGDAR
+570 KATPLVIIGDAR

-589 GNLFNVLAIDAF
+589 PNQFNVLAVDAF
-601 SGDSIPMHLITQ
+601 SGDSIPMHLITH
-613 EAVHAFMGQVSG
+613 EAVRGFMGHLAS

-648 AKEKLAGVVV
+648 EREKLVGVVV

-673 WVLLARNADAL
+673 WVLLARKDGAL
-684 KGIGEA
+684 KGIGDA
-690 GVPLAKTEGAPLWTD
+690 GTPLTRVANAPLWTD

-710 WSVVKWNR
+710 LSVVKWKH

>member
-38 TCMLFFQA
+38 TCMLFFQG
-46 ALLLGYAYS
+46 ALLLGYAYADAS
-55 DVTPRALGTKRQPVL
+55 PRALGPRRQPRL
-70 HIVVAVLALLVL
+70 HIVLALLALVVL
-82 PILAPESWKPVGG
+82 PIIAPESWKPVGG
-95 EEPISRILLLLT
+95 EEPISRILMLLA

-127 FARLHPGSDPYRLFA
+127 FARLNPGRDPYRLFA
-142 LSNAASLMALVAYP
+142 LSNAASLIALVSYP
-156 LVIEPFVGT
+156 VVIEPFVGT
-165 RTQAIGWSGLFAVFV
+165 RMQAIGWSVMFALFV
-180 LLLVS
+180 LLVAT
-185 LAWRVSRA
+185 LAWRVS
-193 EALPPLP
+193 
-200 SWERGG
+200 G
-206 AEGSAAMVDTSRSTP
+206 V
-221 HPGLYEG
+221 
-228 QALPALPQGERG
+228 
-240 PTHGD
+240 
-245 ADAAIAVPTQLRWIA
+245 DAATADETPVLKPEPLALAIQLRWIA
-260 LSAAGSMLLLAV
+260 FSAAGSMLLLAV

-281 SVPLLWILPLTLY
+281 SVPLLWLLPLTLY

-301 FDGNGWYKRH
+301 FDGTGWYKR
-311 IFAGPFFVMVI
+311 GPYAAAFFVFVI

-336 LVIQTSVFCVG
+336 LIVQTSVFCVG
-347 LFVVCMVCHGEL
+347 LFVVCMMCHGEL
-359 VLSKPGTHNLTRFYL
+359 VLSKPAPAQLTRFYL

-385 VVSAG
+385 VVSVV
-390 APLLFSTYVETPLAL
+390 APLLFSTYLETAVAL
-405 LVAALLFVPVA
+405 LVAAVLFVPVA
-416 QATHPFLQWVAV
+416 RAVHPFLQWLAV
-428 ALAIGVVGTGAW
+428 LLAIGVVGTGAW
-440 FVKQEHNNAL
+440 FVKQEHNNAI
-450 EVSRN
+450 EVTRN

-465 DDPKNDDYLVRLV
+465 DDMGSENYLLRLV

-487 YPSEKWRLLP
+487 YPHEKWRYQP

-509 AVNLQRETS
+509 AVNAQREMAPLS
-518 PKTNNTQR
+518 YSKQR

-533 VGTVAAYCR
+533 AGTVAAYCR
-542 EGDICRIYEINAE
+542 ESDVCRIYEINAE

-570 KGKVSVILGDAR
+570 KAKPLVIIGDAR

-589 GNLFNVLAIDAF
+589 SNQFNVLAVDAF

-613 EAVHAFMGQVSG
+613 EAVRAFMAHVAS

-648 AKEKLAGVVV
+648 DREKLVGVVV
-658 EDPAQK
+658 DDPAQK

-684 KGIGEA
+684 KGIGDTGTRLERSA
-690 GVPLAKTEGAPLWTD
+690 GAPLWTD

-710 WSVVKWNR
+710 WSVIKWKH

>member
-38 TCMLFFQA
+38 TCMLFFQG
-46 ALLLGYAYS
+46 ALLLGYAYA
-55 DVTPRALGTKRQPVL
+55 DVTPRALGTKRQPML
-70 HIVVAVLALLVL
+70 HIVVALLALSVL

-95 EEPISRILLLLT
+95 EEPISRILMLLA

-142 LSNAASLMALVAYP
+142 LSNAASLIALVAYP

-165 RTQAIGWSGLFAVFV
+165 RMQAIGWSVLFAVFV

-185 LAWRVSRA
+185 LAWRVSR
-193 EALPPLP
+193 
-200 SWERGG
+200 
-206 AEGSAAMVDTSRSTP
+206 TSRAEVQSTPVEAATSTP
-221 HPGLYEG
+221 HPS
-228 QALPALPQGERG
+228 PLPQGERG
-240 PTHGD
+240 SVSDFATV
-245 ADAAIAVPTQLRWIA
+245 AANAVTNAGTNVDTKLDTVTQLRWIA

-301 FDGNGWYKRH
+301 FDGTGWYKRP
-311 IFAGPFFVMVI
+311 IFAGPFFVLVI
-322 GMCFLLV
+322 GMCYLLV
-329 DKDFQFD
+329 EKDFQFD

-359 VLSKPGTHNLTRFYL
+359 VLSKPAPQNLTRFYL

-385 VVSAG
+385 VVSVA

-405 LVAALLFVPVA
+405 LVAALLFIPVA
-416 QATHPFLQWVAV
+416 HATHPFLRWVAV
-428 ALAIGVVGTGAW
+428 ALAIGAVGTGAW
-440 FVKQEHNNAL
+440 FVKQEHNNAV
-450 EVSRN
+450 EVTRN

-465 DDPKNDDYLVRLV
+465 DDPKNEDYLVRLV

-487 YPSEKWRLLP
+487 YPNEKWRRLP

-509 AVNLQRETS
+509 AVNLQREVS
-518 PKTNNTQR
+518 PITNNSQR

-570 KGKVSVILGDAR
+570 KGKVNVILGDAR

-589 GNLFNVLAIDAF
+589 SNQFNVLAVDAF

-613 EAVHAFMGQVSG
+613 EAVRAFMGQVSG

-638 NLPPVLAEIA
+638 NLAPVLAEIA
-648 AKEKLAGVVV
+648 AKEKLVGVVV

-664 DNTLHSSST
+664 DNSLHSSST
-673 WVLLARNADAL
+673 WVLLARNAEAL

-690 GVPLAKTEGAPLWTD
+690 GLTLERSAGAPLWTD

-710 WSVVKWNR
+710 WSVVKWKH

>member
-38 TCMLFFQA
+38 TCMLFFQG

-55 DVTPRALGTKRQPVL
+55 DVSPRALGPRRQPKL
-70 HIVVAVLALLVL
+70 HIVLALLALAVL
-82 PILAPESWKPVGG
+82 PIIAPESWKPVGG
-95 EEPISRILLLLT
+95 EEPISRILMLLA

-127 FARLHPGSDPYRLFA
+127 FSRLNPGRDPYRLFA
-142 LSNAASLMALVAYP
+142 LSNAASLIALVAYP
-156 LVIEPFVGT
+156 VVIEPFVGT
-165 RTQAIGWSGLFAVFV
+165 RVQAMGWSVLFAVFV
-180 LLLVS
+180 LLVVS

-193 EALPPLP
+193 NADLTDARENVNAAPL
-200 SWERGG
+200 
-206 AEGSAAMVDTSRSTP
+206 
-221 HPGLYEG
+221 
-228 QALPALPQGERG
+228 
-240 PTHGD
+240 
-245 ADAAIAVPTQLRWIA
+245 AIAAQLRWIA
-260 LSAAGSMLLLAV
+260 FSAAGSMLLLAV

-281 SVPLLWILPLTLY
+281 SVPLLWLLPLTLY

-301 FDGNGWYKRH
+301 FDGTGWYKRH
-311 IFAGPFFVMVI
+311 LYAGPFFVMVI

-336 LVIQTSVFCVG
+336 LVVQTSVFCVG
-347 LFVVCMVCHGEL
+347 LFVVCMMCHGEL
-359 VLSKPGTHNLTRFYL
+359 VLSKPAPQHLTRFYL

-385 VVSAG
+385 MVSVV
-390 APLLFSTYVETPLAL
+390 APLLFSTYLETAVAL

-416 QATHPFLQWVAV
+416 QATHPFLQWLAV
-428 ALAIGVVGTGAW
+428 LLAIGVVGTGGW
-440 FVKQEHNNAL
+440 FVKLEHNNAI
-450 EVSRN
+450 EVTRN

-465 DDPKNDDYLVRLV
+465 DDIGSENYLVRLV

-487 YPSEKWRLLP
+487 YTHEKWRYQP

-509 AVNLQRETS
+509 AVNAEREMA
-518 PKTNNTQR
+518 PLTNNKQR

-533 VGTVAAYCR
+533 AGTVAAYCR

-570 KGKVSVILGDAR
+570 KANPLVIIGDAR

-589 GNLFNVLAIDAF
+589 SNQFNVLAVDAF

-613 EAVHAFMGQVSG
+613 EAVRLFMGQVAS

-648 AKEKLAGVVV
+648 DREKLVGVVM

-690 GVPLAKTEGAPLWTD
+690 GTPLERAASAPLWTD

-710 WSVVKWNR
+710 VSVVKWKH

>member
-38 TCMLFFQA
+38 TCMLFFQG

-55 DVTPRALGTKRQPVL
+55 DVSPRALGPRRQPKL
-70 HIVVAVLALLVL
+70 HIGIALLALLVL
-82 PILAPESWKPVGG
+82 PIIAPESWKPAGG
-95 EEPISRILLLLT
+95 EEPISRILMLLA

-127 FARLHPGSDPYRLFA
+127 FARLNPGRDPYRLFA
-142 LSNAASLMALVAYP
+142 LSNAASLIALVAYP
-156 LVIEPFVGT
+156 VVIEPFVGT
-165 RTQAIGWSGLFAVFV
+165 RMQAISWSILFAVFV
-180 LLLVS
+180 LLVAT
-185 LAWRVSRA
+185 LAWRVGRVGRVDADVSGQVEVVA
-193 EALPPLP
+193 VEPLP
-200 SWERGG
+200 IVS
-206 AEGSAAMVDTSRSTP
+206 
-221 HPGLYEG
+221 
-228 QALPALPQGERG
+228 
-240 PTHGD
+240 
-245 ADAAIAVPTQLRWIA
+245 QLRWIA
-260 LSAAGSMLLLAV
+260 FSAAGSMLLLAV

-281 SVPLLWILPLTLY
+281 SVPLLWLLPLTLY

-301 FDGNGWYKRH
+301 FDGTGWYKRH
-311 IFAGPFFVMVI
+311 LYAGPFFVMVI
-322 GMCFLLV
+322 GMCFLLI

-336 LVIQTSVFCVG
+336 LIVQTSVFCVG
-347 LFVVCMVCHGEL
+347 LFVVCMMCHGEL
-359 VLSKPGTHNLTRFYL
+359 VLSKPAPAHLTRFYL

-385 VVSAG
+385 MVSVV
-390 APLLFSTYVETPLAL
+390 APLLFSTYLETAVAL
-405 LVAALLFVPVA
+405 LVAALLFIPVA
-416 QATHPFLQWVAV
+416 QAAHPLLQWLAV
-428 ALAIGVVGTGAW
+428 LLAIGVVGTGAW
-440 FVKQEHNNAL
+440 FVKQEHNNAI
-450 EVSRN
+450 EVTRN

-465 DDPKNDDYLVRLV
+465 DDVGSENYLLRLV

-487 YPSEKWRLLP
+487 YPHEKWRYQP

-509 AVNLQRETS
+509 AVNAEREMALQS
-518 PKTNNTQR
+518 NNKQR

-533 VGTVAAYCR
+533 VGTVGAYCR

-570 KGKVSVILGDAR
+570 KAKLEVIIGDAR

-589 GNLFNVLAIDAF
+589 NNQFNVLAVDAF

-613 EAVHAFMGQVSG
+613 EAVRGFMGHVAS

-648 AKEKLAGVVV
+648 DREKLVGVVV

-690 GVPLAKTEGAPLWTD
+690 GTKLEQTAGAPLWTD

-710 WSVVKWNR
+710 LSVVKWKH

>member
-38 TCMLFFQA
+38 TCMLFFQG
-46 ALLLGYAYS
+46 ALLLGYAYA
-55 DVTPRALGTKRQPVL
+55 DVAPRNLGPKRQPQL
-70 HIVVAVLALLVL
+70 HIVVAVIGLLTL
-82 PILAPESWKPVGG
+82 PILAPESWKPAGG
-95 EEPISRILLLLT
+95 EEPISRILLLLA

-127 FARLHPGSDPYRLFA
+127 FARLRPGQDPYRLFA
-142 LSNAASLMALVAYP
+142 LSNAASLAALVAYP
-156 LVIEPFVGT
+156 VAIEPYVGT
-165 RTQAIGWSGLFAVFV
+165 RMQAWGWSTLFGLFV
-180 LLLVS
+180 LLLGA

-193 EALPPLP
+193 QSPAGESVAVAGSTGEANSIDSPELK
-200 SWERGG
+200 
-206 AEGSAAMVDTSRSTP
+206 
-221 HPGLYEG
+221 
-228 QALPALPQGERG
+228 
-240 PTHGD
+240 
-245 ADAAIAVPTQLRWIA
+245 TQLRWIA

-301 FDGNGWYKRH
+301 FDGTGWYKRAGY
-311 IFAGPFFVMVI
+311 AGPFLVLVS
-322 GMCFLLV
+322 GMCFLLLN
-329 DKDFQFD
+329 KDFQFD
-336 LVIQTSVFCVG
+336 LVVQTSVFCVG

-359 VLSKPGTHNLTRFYL
+359 VLAKPAPEHLTRFYL

-385 VVSAG
+385 VVSVL
-390 APLLFSTYVETPLAL
+390 APLLFATYVETALAL
-405 LVAALLFVPVA
+405 LVAALLFVPIA
-416 QATHPFLQWVAV
+416 QAAHPFLQWVAV
-428 ALAIGVVGTGAW
+428 ALAIGVVGTAGW
-440 FVKQEHNNAL
+440 YVREEHKNAV
-450 EVSRN
+450 EVTRN

-465 DDPKNDDYLVRLV
+465 DEPGSDGYLVRLV

-487 YPSEKWRLLP
+487 YPHEKWRREP

-509 AVNLQRETS
+509 AVNLQRENAPLTL
-518 PKTNNTQR
+518 NTQR

-533 VGTVAAYCR
+533 VGTVAAWCR
-542 EGDICRIYEINAE
+542 AGDVCRIYEINAE

-570 KGKVSVILGDAR
+570 KGKVDVILGDAR

-589 GNLFNVLAIDAF
+589 SNQFTVLAVDAF

-613 EAVHAFMGQVSG
+613 EAVRVFMNQVSSG
-625 NGILAYHVSNRFL
+625 GIVAYHVSNRFL
-638 NLPPVLAEIA
+638 DLPPVLAEIA
-648 AKEKLAGVVV
+648 AKENLAGVVI
-658 EDPAQK
+658 EDPAQT
-664 DNTLHSSST
+664 DNALHSSST
-673 WVLLARNADAL
+673 WVLLARNADTL
-684 KGIGEA
+684 KGIGDA
-690 GVPLAKTEGAPLWTD
+690 GKPLQRSSGAPLWTD

-710 WSVVKWNR
+710 LSVVKWKH

>member
-38 TCMLFFQA
+38 TCMLFFQG
-46 ALLLGYAYS
+46 ALLLGYAYA
-55 DVTPRALGTKRQPVL
+55 DIAPRKLGSKRQPQL
-70 HIVVAVLALLVL
+70 HIVVALIALLTL
-82 PILAPESWKPVGG
+82 PILAPESWKPAGG
-95 EEPISRILLLLT
+95 EEPISRILLLLA

-127 FARLHPGSDPYRLFA
+127 FARLRPGQDPYRLFA
-142 LSNAASLMALVAYP
+142 LSNAASLAALVAYP
-156 LVIEPFVGT
+156 VAIEPYVGT
-165 RTQAIGWSGLFAVFV
+165 RMQAWGWSTLFGLFV
-180 LLLVS
+180 LLLGA

-193 EALPPLP
+193 QSPARESVAVAGSTGEANSIDSPELK
-200 SWERGG
+200 
-206 AEGSAAMVDTSRSTP
+206 
-221 HPGLYEG
+221 
-228 QALPALPQGERG
+228 
-240 PTHGD
+240 
-245 ADAAIAVPTQLRWIA
+245 TQLRWIA

-301 FDGNGWYKRH
+301 FDGTGWYKRAGY
-311 IFAGPFFVMVI
+311 AGPFLVLVS
-322 GMCFLLV
+322 GMCFLLLN
-329 DKDFQFD
+329 KDFQFD
-336 LVIQTSVFCVG
+336 LVVQTSVFCVG

-359 VLSKPGTHNLTRFYL
+359 VLAKPAPQHLTRFYL

-385 VVSAG
+385 VVSVL
-390 APLLFSTYVETPLAL
+390 APLLFATYVETALAL
-405 LVAALLFVPVA
+405 LVAALLFVPIA
-416 QATHPFLQWVAV
+416 QAAHPFLQWVAV
-428 ALAIGVVGTGAW
+428 ALAIGVVGTAGW
-440 FVKQEHNNAL
+440 YVREEHKNAV
-450 EVSRN
+450 EVTRN

-465 DDPKNDDYLVRLV
+465 DEPGSDGYLVRLV

-487 YPSEKWRLLP
+487 YPHEKWRREP

-509 AVNLQRETS
+509 AVNLQRENAPLTL
-518 PKTNNTQR
+518 NTQR

-533 VGTVAAYCR
+533 VGTVAAWCR
-542 EGDICRIYEINAE
+542 AGDVCRIYEINAE

-570 KGKVSVILGDAR
+570 KGKVDVILGDAR

-589 GNLFNVLAIDAF
+589 SNQFTVLAVDAF

-613 EAVHAFMGQVSG
+613 EAVRVFMNQVSSG
-625 NGILAYHVSNRFL
+625 GIVAYHVSNRFL
-638 NLPPVLAEIA
+638 DLPPVLAEIA
-648 AKEKLAGVVV
+648 AKENLAGVVI
-658 EDPAQK
+658 EDPAQT
-664 DNTLHSSST
+664 DNALHSSST
-673 WVLLARNADAL
+673 WVLLARNADTL
-684 KGIGEA
+684 KGIGDA
-690 GVPLAKTEGAPLWTD
+690 GKPLQRSSGAPLWTD

-710 WSVVKWNR
+710 LSVVKWKH

>member
-38 TCMLFFQA
+38 TCMLFFQG
-46 ALLLGYAYS
+46 ALLLGYAYA
-55 DVTPRALGTKRQPVL
+55 DIAPRKLGPKRQPQL
-70 HIVVAVLALLVL
+70 HIVVALIALLTL
-82 PILAPESWKPVGG
+82 PILAPESWKPAGG
-95 EEPISRILLLLT
+95 EEPISRILLLLA

-127 FARLHPGSDPYRLFA
+127 FARLRPGQDPYRLFA
-142 LSNAASLMALVAYP
+142 LSNAASLAALVAYP
-156 LVIEPFVGT
+156 VAIEPYVGT
-165 RTQAIGWSGLFAVFV
+165 RMQAWGWSTLFGLFV
-180 LLLVS
+180 LLLGA

-193 EALPPLP
+193 QSPAGESVAVAGSTGEAN
-200 SWERGG
+200 SI
-206 AEGSAAMVDTSRSTP
+206 GSP
-221 HPGLYEG
+221 ELKK
-228 QALPALPQGERG
+228 
-240 PTHGD
+240 
-245 ADAAIAVPTQLRWIA
+245 QLRWIA

-301 FDGNGWYKRH
+301 FDGTGWYKRAGY
-311 IFAGPFFVMVI
+311 AGPFLVLVS
-322 GMCFLLV
+322 GMCFLLLN
-329 DKDFQFD
+329 KDFQFD
-336 LVIQTSVFCVG
+336 LVVQTSVFCVG

-359 VLSKPGTHNLTRFYL
+359 VLAKPAPQHLTRFYL

-385 VVSAG
+385 VVSVL
-390 APLLFSTYVETPLAL
+390 APLLFATYVETALAL
-405 LVAALLFVPVA
+405 LVAALLFVPIA
-416 QATHPFLQWVAV
+416 QAAHPFLQWVAV
-428 ALAIGVVGTGAW
+428 ALAIGVVGTAGW
-440 FVKQEHNNAL
+440 YVREEHKNAV
-450 EVSRN
+450 EVTRN

-465 DDPKNDDYLVRLV
+465 DEPGSDGYLVRLV

-487 YPSEKWRLLP
+487 YPHEKWRREP

-509 AVNLQRETS
+509 AVNLQRENAPLTL
-518 PKTNNTQR
+518 NTQR

-533 VGTVAAYCR
+533 VGTVAAWCR
-542 EGDICRIYEINAE
+542 AGDVCRIYEINAE

-570 KGKVSVILGDAR
+570 KGKVDVILGDAR

-589 GNLFNVLAIDAF
+589 SNQFTVLAVDAF

-613 EAVHAFMGQVSG
+613 EAVRVFMNQVSSG
-625 NGILAYHVSNRFL
+625 GIVAYHVSNRFL
-638 NLPPVLAEIA
+638 DLPPVLAEIA
-648 AKEKLAGVVV
+648 AKENLAGVVI
-658 EDPAQK
+658 EDPAQT
-664 DNTLHSSST
+664 DNALHSSST
-673 WVLLARNADAL
+673 WVLLARNADTL
-684 KGIGEA
+684 KGIGDA
-690 GVPLAKTEGAPLWTD
+690 GKPLQRSSGAPLWTD

-710 WSVVKWNR
+710 LSVVKWKH

>member
-38 TCMLFFQA
+38 TCMLFFQG

-55 DVTPRALGTKRQPVL
+55 DVSPRALGPSRQPKL
-70 HIVVAVLALLVL
+70 HIVLALLALVVL
-82 PILAPESWKPVGG
+82 PIIAPESWKPAGG
-95 EEPISRILLLLT
+95 EEPISRILMLLA

-127 FARLHPGSDPYRLFA
+127 FARLNPGRDPYRLFA
-142 LSNAASLMALVAYP
+142 LSNAASLIALVAYP
-156 LVIEPFVGT
+156 VVIEPFVGT
-165 RTQAIGWSGLFAVFV
+165 RMQAIGWSVLFAVFV
-180 LLLVS
+180 LLVAS
-185 LAWRVSRA
+185 LAWRVSRIDDEFA
-193 EALPPLP
+193 
-200 SWERGG
+200 
-206 AEGSAAMVDTSRSTP
+206 
-221 HPGLYEG
+221 
-228 QALPALPQGERG
+228 GEREVV
-240 PTHGD
+240 D
-245 ADAAIAVPTQLRWIA
+245 AESLPIGSQLRWIA
-260 LSAAGSMLLLAV
+260 FSAAGSMLLLAV

-281 SVPLLWILPLTLY
+281 SVPLLWLLPLTLY

-301 FDGNGWYKRH
+301 FDGTGWYKRH
-311 IFAGPFFVMVI
+311 LYAGPFFVMVI

-336 LVIQTSVFCVG
+336 LVVQTSVFCVG
-347 LFVVCMVCHGEL
+347 LFVVCMMCHGEL
-359 VLSKPGTHNLTRFYL
+359 VLSKPAPQHLTRFYL

-385 VVSAG
+385 MVSVV
-390 APLLFSTYVETPLAL
+390 APLVFSTHLETAFAL
-405 LVAALLFVPVA
+405 LVAALLFIPVA
-416 QATHPFLQWVAV
+416 QAAHPFLQWLAV
-428 ALAIGVVGTGAW
+428 LLAIGVVGTGAW
-440 FVKQEHNNAL
+440 FVKLEHNNAI
-450 EVSRN
+450 EVTRN

-465 DDPKNDDYLVRLV
+465 DDIGSENYLLRLV

-487 YPSEKWRLLP
+487 YPHEKWRYQP

-509 AVNLQRETS
+509 AVNAQREMA
-518 PKTNNTQR
+518 PRTNNKQR
-526 IGMIGLG
+526 VGMIGLG
-533 VGTVAAYCR
+533 VGTVGAYCR
-542 EGDICRIYEINAE
+542 EGDICRIYEINAD

-570 KGKVSVILGDAR
+570 KAKPDVIIGDAR

-589 GNLFNVLAIDAF
+589 SNQFNVLAVDAF
-601 SGDSIPMHLITQ
+601 SGDSIPMHLITR
-613 EAVHAFMGQVSG
+613 EAVRGFMGHVASS
-625 NGILAYHVSNRFL
+625 GILAYHVSNRFL
-638 NLPPVLAEIA
+638 NLPPVIAEIA
-648 AKEKLAGVVV
+648 DREKLVGVVV

-684 KGIGEA
+684 KGIGAA
-690 GVPLAKTEGAPLWTD
+690 GTPLERTAGAPLWTD

-710 WSVVKWNR
+710 LSVIKWKY

>member
-38 TCMLFFQA
+38 TCMLFFQG

-55 DVTPRALGTKRQPVL
+55 DLSPRALGARLQPKL
-70 HIVVAVLALLVL
+70 HMLLALLALLLL
-82 PILAPESWKPVGG
+82 PIIAPESWKPAGG
-95 EEPISRILLLLT
+95 EEPISRILLLLA

-127 FARLHPGSDPYRLFA
+127 FARLHPGRDAYRLFA
-142 LSNAASLMALVAYP
+142 LSNAASLAALVAYP
-156 LVIEPFVGT
+156 LAIEPFVGT
-165 RTQAIGWSGLFAVFV
+165 RMQALGWSAAFALFV
-180 LLLVS
+180 LLLVT

-193 EALPPLP
+193 EPVDLPVTPVLSAIDEHAP
-200 SWERGG
+200 EKMAS
-206 AEGSAAMVDTSRSTP
+206 GS
-221 HPGLYEG
+221 L
-228 QALPALPQGERG
+228 
-240 PTHGD
+240 
-245 ADAAIAVPTQLRWIA
+245 QLRWIA

-301 FDGNGWYKRH
+301 FDGKGWYKRRV
-311 IFAGPFFVMVI
+311 FAGPFFVLI
-322 GMCFLLV
+322 AGMCFLLV

-336 LVIQTSVFCVG
+336 LIVQTSVFCVG

-359 VLSKPGTHNLTRFYL
+359 VLAKPAPEHLTRFYL

-385 VVSAG
+385 IVSVA
-390 APLLFSTYVETPLAL
+390 APLLFSTYLETALAL
-405 LVAALLFVPVA
+405 LIAAVLFIPVA

-440 FVKQEHNNAL
+440 FVKQEHNNAV
-450 EVSRN
+450 EVTRN

-465 DDPKNDDYLVRLV
+465 DAPGTENYLVRLV

-487 YPSEKWRLLP
+487 YPHEKWRREP

-509 AVNLQRETS
+509 AVNLQRELA
-518 PKTNNTQR
+518 PRTNSTQR

-542 EGDICRIYEINAE
+542 AGDICRIYEINAE
-555 VERLARKHFTYLADS
+555 VERLARTHFTYLADA
-570 KGKVSVILGDAR
+570 KGKVDVIIGDAR

-589 GNLFNVLAIDAF
+589 SNQFNVLAVDAF

-613 EAVHAFMGQVSG
+613 EAVRVFMGQVAS
-625 NGILAYHVSNRFL
+625 NGIVAYHVSNRFL

-648 AKEKLAGVVV
+648 EKEKLAGVVV
-658 EDPAQK
+658 EDPAQS

-673 WVLLARNADAL
+673 WVLLARSAETF

-690 GVPLAKTEGAPLWTD
+690 AIPLARTPGSPLWTD

-710 WSVVKWNR
+710 LSVVKWKH

>member
-38 TCMLFFQA
+38 TCMLFFQG
-46 ALLLGYAYS
+46 ALLLGYTYA
-55 DVTPRALGTKRQPVL
+55 DVAPRNLGPKRQPQL
-70 HIVVAVLALLVL
+70 HIVVAVIGLLTL
-82 PILAPESWKPVGG
+82 PILAPESWKPAGG
-95 EEPISRILLLLT
+95 EEPISRILLLLA

-127 FARLHPGSDPYRLFA
+127 FARLRPGQDPYRLFA
-142 LSNAASLMALVAYP
+142 LSNAASLAALVAYP
-156 LVIEPFVGT
+156 VAIEPYVGT
-165 RTQAIGWSGLFAVFV
+165 RMQAWGWSTLFALFV
-180 LLLVS
+180 LLLGA

-193 EALPPLP
+193 QSPAGESVAVAGSTGEAN
-200 SWERGG
+200 SI
-206 AEGSAAMVDTSRSTP
+206 GSP
-221 HPGLYEG
+221 ELKK
-228 QALPALPQGERG
+228 
-240 PTHGD
+240 
-245 ADAAIAVPTQLRWIA
+245 QLRWIA

-301 FDGNGWYKRH
+301 FDGTGWYKRAGY
-311 IFAGPFFVMVI
+311 AGPFLVLVS
-322 GMCFLLV
+322 GMCFLLLN
-329 DKDFQFD
+329 KDFQFD
-336 LVIQTSVFCVG
+336 LVVQTSVFCVG

-359 VLSKPGTHNLTRFYL
+359 VLAKPAPQHLTRFYL

-385 VVSAG
+385 VVSVL
-390 APLLFSTYVETPLAL
+390 APLLFATYVETALAL
-405 LVAALLFVPVA
+405 LVAALLFVPIA
-416 QATHPFLQWVAV
+416 QAAHPFLQWVAV
-428 ALAIGVVGTGAW
+428 ALAIGVVGTAGW
-440 FVKQEHNNAL
+440 YVREEHKNAV
-450 EVSRN
+450 EVTRN

-465 DDPKNDDYLVRLV
+465 DEPGSDGYLVRLV

-487 YPSEKWRLLP
+487 YPHEKWRREP

-509 AVNLQRETS
+509 AVNLQRENAPLTL
-518 PKTNNTQR
+518 NTQR

-533 VGTVAAYCR
+533 VGTVAAWCR
-542 EGDICRIYEINAE
+542 AGDVCRIYEINAE

-570 KGKVSVILGDAR
+570 KGKVDVILGDAR

-589 GNLFNVLAIDAF
+589 SNQFTVLAVDAF

-613 EAVHAFMGQVSG
+613 EAVRVFMNQVSSG
-625 NGILAYHVSNRFL
+625 GIVAYHVSNRFL
-638 NLPPVLAEIA
+638 DLPPVLAEIA
-648 AKEKLAGVVV
+648 AKENLAGVVI
-658 EDPAQK
+658 EDPAQT
-664 DNTLHSSST
+664 DNALHSSST
-673 WVLLARNADAL
+673 WVLLARNADTL
-684 KGIGEA
+684 KGIGDA
-690 GVPLAKTEGAPLWTD
+690 GKPLQRSSGAPLWTD

-710 WSVVKWNR
+710 LSVVKWKH

>member
-38 TCMLFFQA
+38 TCMLFFQG

-55 DVTPRALGTKRQPVL
+55 DVSPRALGPRRQPKL
-70 HIVVAVLALLVL
+70 HIVLALLALIVL
-82 PILAPESWKPVGG
+82 PIIAPESWKPVGG
-95 EEPISRILLLLT
+95 EEPISRILMLLA

-127 FARLHPGSDPYRLFA
+127 FARLNPGRDPYRLFA
-142 LSNAASLMALVAYP
+142 LSNAASLIALVSYP
-156 LVIEPFVGT
+156 VVIEPFVGT
-165 RTQAIGWSGLFAVFV
+165 RMQAIGWSVLFAVFV
-180 LLLVS
+180 LLVAT
-185 LAWRVSRA
+185 LAWRVGRVDADSSSETEVINA
-193 EALPPLP
+193 EPLP
-200 SWERGG
+200 VAS
-206 AEGSAAMVDTSRSTP
+206 
-221 HPGLYEG
+221 
-228 QALPALPQGERG
+228 
-240 PTHGD
+240 
-245 ADAAIAVPTQLRWIA
+245 QLRWIA
-260 LSAAGSMLLLAV
+260 FSAAGSMLLLAV

-281 SVPLLWILPLTLY
+281 SVPLLWLLPLTLY

-301 FDGNGWYKRH
+301 FDGTGWYKRH
-311 IFAGPFFVMVI
+311 LYAGPFFVMVI

-336 LVIQTSVFCVG
+336 LIVQTSVFCVG
-347 LFVVCMVCHGEL
+347 LFVVCMMCHGEL
-359 VLSKPGTHNLTRFYL
+359 VLSKPAPQHLTRFYL

-385 VVSAG
+385 VVSVV
-390 APLLFSTYVETPLAL
+390 APLLFSTYLETAVAL
-405 LVAALLFVPVA
+405 LVAALLFIPVA
-416 QATHPFLQWVAV
+416 QAAHPFLQWIAV
-428 ALAIGVVGTGAW
+428 LLAIGVVGTGAW
-440 FVKQEHNNAL
+440 FVKQEHNNAI
-450 EVSRN
+450 EVTRN

-465 DDPKNDDYLVRLV
+465 DDIGSENYLLRLV

-487 YPSEKWRLLP
+487 YPHEKWRYQP

-509 AVNLQRETS
+509 AVNAQREMAPQS
-518 PKTNNTQR
+518 NRKQR

-533 VGTVAAYCR
+533 VGTVGAYCR
-542 EGDICRIYEINAE
+542 DGDICRIYEINVE

-570 KGKVSVILGDAR
+570 KARMDVIIGDAR

-589 GNLFNVLAIDAF
+589 NNQFNVLAVDAF

-613 EAVHAFMGQVSG
+613 EAVRGFIGHVAG

-648 AKEKLAGVVV
+648 DREKLVGVVV

-690 GVPLAKTEGAPLWTD
+690 GIPLERTAGAPLWTD

-710 WSVVKWNR
+710 LSVVKWKH

>member
-38 TCMLFFQA
+38 TCMLFFQG

-55 DVTPRALGTKRQPVL
+55 DVSPRALGPRRQPKL
-70 HIVVAVLALLVL
+70 HIVLALVTLAVL
-82 PILAPESWKPVGG
+82 PIIAPESWKPVGG
-95 EEPISRILLLLT
+95 EEPISRILMLLA

-127 FARLHPGSDPYRLFA
+127 FARLNPGRDPYRLFA
-142 LSNAASLMALVAYP
+142 LSNAASLIALVAYP
-156 LVIEPFVGT
+156 VVIEPFVGT
-165 RTQAIGWSGLFAVFV
+165 RLQAIGWSVLFAVFV
-180 LLLVS
+180 LLVAT
-185 LAWRVSRA
+185 LAWRVSRVDA
-193 EALPPLP
+193 A
-200 SWERGG
+200 
-206 AEGSAAMVDTSRSTP
+206 SA
-221 HPGLYEG
+221 
-228 QALPALPQGERG
+228 GEREVINAERL
-240 PTHGD
+240 PMLS
-245 ADAAIAVPTQLRWIA
+245 QMRWIA
-260 LSAAGSMLLLAV
+260 FSAAGSMLLLAV

-281 SVPLLWILPLTLY
+281 SVPLLWLLPLTLY

-301 FDGNGWYKRH
+301 FDGTGWYKRH
-311 IFAGPFFVMVI
+311 VYAGPFFVLVI

-336 LVIQTSVFCVG
+336 LIVQTSVFCVG
-347 LFVVCMVCHGEL
+347 LFVVCMMCHGEL
-359 VLSKPGTHNLTRFYL
+359 VLSKPAPQHLTRFYL

-385 VVSAG
+385 MVSVV
-390 APLLFSTYVETPLAL
+390 APLLFATYLETAVAL

-416 QATHPFLQWVAV
+416 QATHPFLQWLAV
-428 ALAIGVVGTGAW
+428 LLAIGVVGTGGW
-440 FVKQEHNNAL
+440 FVKQEHNNAI
-450 EVSRN
+450 EVTRN

-465 DDPKNDDYLVRLV
+465 DDIGSENYLLRLV

-487 YPSEKWRLLP
+487 YPHEKWRYQP
-497 TTYYTPTSGFGR
+497 TTYYTSTSGFGR
-509 AVNLQRETS
+509 AVNALRETA
-518 PKTNNTQR
+518 PRTNNKQR

-533 VGTVAAYCR
+533 VGTVGAYCR

-555 VERLARKHFTYLADS
+555 VERLARKHFTYLEDS
-570 KGKVSVILGDAR
+570 KAKPDVIIGDAR

-589 GNLFNVLAIDAF
+589 SSQFNVLAVDAF

-613 EAVHAFMGQVSG
+613 EAVRGFMNHVAS

-648 AKEKLAGVVV
+648 DREKLVGVVV

-673 WVLLARNADAL
+673 WVLLARHTEAL

-690 GVPLAKTEGAPLWTD
+690 GSLLTRTEGTPLWTD

-710 WSVVKWNR
+710 LSVVKWKH

>member
-38 TCMLFFQA
+38 TCMLFFQG

-55 DVTPRALGTKRQPVL
+55 DVSPRALGPSRQPKL
-70 HIVVAVLALLVL
+70 HIVLALLALVVL
-82 PILAPESWKPVGG
+82 PIIAPESWKPAGG
-95 EEPISRILLLLT
+95 EEPISRILMLLA

-127 FARLHPGSDPYRLFA
+127 FARLNPGRDPYRLFA
-142 LSNAASLMALVAYP
+142 LSNAASLIALVAYP
-156 LVIEPFVGT
+156 VVIEPFVGT
-165 RTQAIGWSGLFAVFV
+165 RMQAIGWSVLFAVFV
-180 LLLVS
+180 LLVAS
-185 LAWRVSRA
+185 LAWRVSRIDDEFAGEREVVDA
-193 EALPPLP
+193 EPLP
-200 SWERGG
+200 I
-206 AEGSAAMVDTSRSTP
+206 GS
-221 HPGLYEG
+221 
-228 QALPALPQGERG
+228 
-240 PTHGD
+240 
-245 ADAAIAVPTQLRWIA
+245 QLRWIA
-260 LSAAGSMLLLAV
+260 FSAAGSMLLLAV

-281 SVPLLWILPLTLY
+281 SVPLLWLLPLTLY

-301 FDGNGWYKRH
+301 FDGTGWYKRH
-311 IFAGPFFVMVI
+311 LYAGPFFVMVI

-336 LVIQTSVFCVG
+336 LVVQTSVFCVG
-347 LFVVCMVCHGEL
+347 LFVVCMMCHGEL
-359 VLSKPGTHNLTRFYL
+359 VLSKPAPQHLTRFYL

-385 VVSAG
+385 MVSVV
-390 APLLFSTYVETPLAL
+390 APLVFSTHLETAFAL
-405 LVAALLFVPVA
+405 LVAALLFIPVA
-416 QATHPFLQWVAV
+416 QAAHPFLQWLAV
-428 ALAIGVVGTGAW
+428 LLAIGVVGTGAW
-440 FVKQEHNNAL
+440 FVKLEHNNAV
-450 EVSRN
+450 EVTRN

-465 DDPKNDDYLVRLV
+465 DDIGSENYLLRLV

-487 YPSEKWRLLP
+487 YPHEKWRYQP

-509 AVNLQRETS
+509 AVNAQREMA
-518 PKTNNTQR
+518 PRTNNKQR
-526 IGMIGLG
+526 VGMIGLG
-533 VGTVAAYCR
+533 VGTVGAYCR
-542 EGDICRIYEINAE
+542 EGDICRIYEINAD

-570 KGKVSVILGDAR
+570 KAKPDVIIGDAR

-589 GNLFNVLAIDAF
+589 SNQFNVLAVDAF
-601 SGDSIPMHLITQ
+601 SGDSIPMHLITR
-613 EAVHAFMGQVSG
+613 EAVRGFMGHVASS
-625 NGILAYHVSNRFL
+625 GILAYHVSNRFL
-638 NLPPVLAEIA
+638 NLPPVIAEIA
-648 AKEKLAGVVV
+648 DREKLVGVVV

-664 DNTLHSSST
+664 DNTLQSSST

-684 KGIGEA
+684 KGIGAA
-690 GVPLAKTEGAPLWTD
+690 GTPLDRTAGAPLWTD

-710 WSVVKWNR
+710 LSVIKWKY

>member
-38 TCMLFFQA
+38 TCMLFFQG

-55 DVTPRALGTKRQPVL
+55 DVTPRALGTKRQPML
-70 HIVVAVLALLVL
+70 HIVVALLALLVL

-95 EEPISRILLLLT
+95 EEPISRILLLLA

-142 LSNAASLMALVAYP
+142 LSNAASLIALVAYP

-165 RTQAIGWSGLFAVFV
+165 RMQAIGWSLLFAAVV
-180 LLLVS
+180 VLLVS
-185 LAWRVSRA
+185 LAWRVSRVV
-193 EALPPLP
+193 ALPVLP
-200 SWERGG
+200 SWQP
-206 AEGSAAMVDTSRSTP
+206 AEQSRVVDGSGVGVDTPATTP
-221 HPGLYEG
+221 
-228 QALPALPQGERG
+228 LPNPLPQGERE
-240 PTHGD
+240 PDGD
-245 ADAAIAVPTQLRWIA
+245 YAAVHLGLDARTQLRWIA

-301 FDGNGWYKRH
+301 FDGTGWYKRH

-359 VLSKPGTHNLTRFYL
+359 VLSKPAPQKLTRFYL

-385 VVSAG
+385 VVSVG
-390 APLLFSTYVETPLAL
+390 APLLFSTYVETSLAL

-416 QATHPFLQWVAV
+416 QAAHPFLQWVAV

-440 FVKQEHNNAL
+440 FVKQEHNNAI
-450 EVSRN
+450 EVTRN

-465 DDPKNDDYLVRLV
+465 DEPKNEDYLVRLV

-487 YPSEKWRLLP
+487 YPNDKWKLQP

-509 AVNLQRETS
+509 AVNLQREIS
-518 PKTNNTQR
+518 PKSNNTQR

-542 EGDICRIYEINAE
+542 AGDVCRIYEINAE

-570 KGKVSVILGDAR
+570 KGKNSVILGDAR
-582 LSLEREA
+582 LSLEREVS
-589 GNLFNVLAIDAF
+589 NQFNVLAVDAF

-613 EAVHAFMGQVSG
+613 EAVRAFMAQTSSKGV
-625 NGILAYHVSNRFL
+625 LAYHVSNRFL

-648 AKEKLAGVVV
+648 EKEKLAGMVV

-664 DNTLHSSST
+664 NNTLHSSST
-673 WVLLARNADAL
+673 WVLLARDAETL

-690 GVPLAKTEGAPLWTD
+690 GIVLTRSEGAPLWTD

-710 WSVVKWNR
+710 LSVIKWKH

>member
-38 TCMLFFQA
+38 TCMLFFQG

-55 DVTPRALGTKRQPVL
+55 DASPRALGPRRQPKL
-70 HIVVAVLALLVL
+70 HIVFALLALIVL
-82 PILAPESWKPVGG
+82 PVIAPENWKPVGG
-95 EEPISRILLLLT
+95 EEPISRILMLLA

-127 FARLHPGSDPYRLFA
+127 FARLNPGRDPYRLFA
-142 LSNAASLMALVAYP
+142 LSNAASLIALVAYP

-165 RTQAIGWSGLFAVFV
+165 RMQAMGWSALFAVFV
-180 LLLVS
+180 LLVTT
-185 LAWRVSRA
+185 LAWRVSRTDI
-193 EALPPLP
+193 ELLVEHEMGSVEPLRVA
-200 SWERGG
+200 S
-206 AEGSAAMVDTSRSTP
+206 
-221 HPGLYEG
+221 
-228 QALPALPQGERG
+228 
-240 PTHGD
+240 
-245 ADAAIAVPTQLRWIA
+245 QLRWIA
-260 LSAAGSMLLLAV
+260 FSAAGSMLLLAV

-281 SVPLLWILPLTLY
+281 SVPLLWLLPLTLY

-301 FDGNGWYKRH
+301 FDGTGWYQRRL
-311 IFAGPFFVMVI
+311 FAGPFFVLVI
-322 GMCFLLV
+322 GMCFLLI

-336 LVIQTSVFCVG
+336 LIAQTSVFCVG
-347 LFVVCMVCHGEL
+347 LFVVCMMCHGEL
-359 VLSKPGTHNLTRFYL
+359 VLSKPAPAHLTRFYL
-374 LVSIGGALGAL
+374 LVSIGGAFGAL
-385 VVSAG
+385 MVSVV
-390 APLLFSTYVETPLAL
+390 APLLFSTYLETAVAL
-405 LVAALLFVPVA
+405 LVASLLFVPVA
-416 QATHPFLQWVAV
+416 RAALPFLQWLAML
-428 ALAIGVVGTGAW
+428 LAIGVVGTGAW
-440 FVKQEHNNAL
+440 FVKLEHNNAI
-450 EVSRN
+450 EVTRN

-465 DDPKNDDYLVRLV
+465 DDIGTENYLLRLV

-487 YPSEKWRLLP
+487 YPHEKWRYQP
-497 TTYYTPTSGFGR
+497 TTYYTLTSGFGR
-509 AVNLQRETS
+509 AVTAQREMA
-518 PKTNNTQR
+518 PQGKNQQR

-542 EGDICRIYEINAE
+542 DGDICRIYEINAE

-570 KGKVSVILGDAR
+570 KSKPEVIIGDAR

-589 GNLFNVLAIDAF
+589 GHQFNVLAVDAF

-613 EAVHAFMGQVSG
+613 EAVRGFMGHVAG

-648 AKEKLAGVVV
+648 DREKLVGILVD
-658 EDPAQK
+658 DPAQK
-664 DNTLHSSST
+664 DNPLQSSST
-673 WVLLARNADAL
+673 WVLLARNTDAL
-684 KGIGEA
+684 NGIGAA
-690 GVPLAKTEGAPLWTD
+690 GTTLQRTDGAPLWTD

-710 WSVVKWNR
+710 MSVVKWQH

>member
-38 TCMLFFQA
+38 TCMLFFQG
-46 ALLLGYAYS
+46 ALLLGYAYA
-55 DVTPRALGTKRQPVL
+55 DVAPRNLGPKRQPQL
-70 HIVVAVLALLVL
+70 HIVVAVIGLLTL
-82 PILAPESWKPVGG
+82 PILAPESWKPAGG
-95 EEPISRILLLLT
+95 EEPISRILLLLS

-127 FARLHPGSDPYRLFA
+127 FARLRPGQDPYRLFA
-142 LSNAASLMALVAYP
+142 LSNAASLAALVAYP
-156 LVIEPFVGT
+156 VAIEPYVGT
-165 RTQAIGWSGLFAVFV
+165 RMQAWGWSTLFGLFV
-180 LLLVS
+180 LLLGA

-193 EALPPLP
+193 QSPAGESVAVAGSTGEAN
-200 SWERGG
+200 SI
-206 AEGSAAMVDTSRSTP
+206 GSP
-221 HPGLYEG
+221 ELK
-228 QALPALPQGERG
+228 
-240 PTHGD
+240 
-245 ADAAIAVPTQLRWIA
+245 TQLRWIA

-301 FDGNGWYKRH
+301 FDGTGWYKRAGY
-311 IFAGPFFVMVI
+311 AGPFLVLVS
-322 GMCFLLV
+322 GMCFLLLN
-329 DKDFQFD
+329 KDFQFD
-336 LVIQTSVFCVG
+336 LVVQTSVFCVG

-359 VLSKPGTHNLTRFYL
+359 VLAKPAPQHLTRFYL

-385 VVSAG
+385 VVSVL
-390 APLLFSTYVETPLAL
+390 APLLFATYVETALAL
-405 LVAALLFVPVA
+405 LVAALLFVPIA
-416 QATHPFLQWVAV
+416 QAAHPFLQWVAV
-428 ALAIGVVGTGAW
+428 ALAIGVVGTAGW
-440 FVKQEHNNAL
+440 YVREEHKNAV
-450 EVSRN
+450 EVTRN

-465 DDPKNDDYLVRLV
+465 DEPGSDGYLVRLV

-487 YPSEKWRLLP
+487 YPHEKWRREP

-509 AVNLQRETS
+509 AVNLQRENAPLTL
-518 PKTNNTQR
+518 NTQR

-533 VGTVAAYCR
+533 VGTVAAWCR
-542 EGDICRIYEINAE
+542 AGDVCRIYEINAE

-570 KGKVSVILGDAR
+570 KGKVDVILGDAR

-589 GNLFNVLAIDAF
+589 SNQFTVLAVDAF

-613 EAVHAFMGQVSG
+613 EAVRVFMNQVSSG
-625 NGILAYHVSNRFL
+625 GIVAYHVSNRFL
-638 NLPPVLAEIA
+638 DLPPVLAEIA
-648 AKEKLAGVVV
+648 AKENLAGVVI
-658 EDPAQK
+658 EDPAQT
-664 DNTLHSSST
+664 DNALHSSST
-673 WVLLARNADAL
+673 WVLLARNADTL
-684 KGIGEA
+684 KGIGDA
-690 GVPLAKTEGAPLWTD
+690 GKPLQRSSGAPLWTD

-710 WSVVKWNR
+710 LSVVKWKH

>member
-38 TCMLFFQA
+38 TCMLFFQG

-55 DVTPRALGTKRQPVL
+55 DVSPRALGPRRQPKL
-70 HIVVAVLALLVL
+70 HIVLALLALAVL
-82 PILAPESWKPVGG
+82 PIIAPESWKPVGG
-95 EEPISRILLLLT
+95 EEPISRILVLLA

-127 FARLHPGSDPYRLFA
+127 FARLNPGRDPYRLFA
-142 LSNAASLMALVAYP
+142 LSNAASLIALVAYP
-156 LVIEPFVGT
+156 VVIEPFVGT
-165 RTQAIGWSGLFAVFV
+165 RMQAIGWSVLFAVFV
-180 LLLVS
+180 LLVAT
-185 LAWRVSRA
+185 LAWRVGRVGRVDADFSGQVEVVA
-193 EALPPLP
+193 VEPLP
-200 SWERGG
+200 IVS
-206 AEGSAAMVDTSRSTP
+206 
-221 HPGLYEG
+221 
-228 QALPALPQGERG
+228 
-240 PTHGD
+240 
-245 ADAAIAVPTQLRWIA
+245 QLRWIA
-260 LSAAGSMLLLAV
+260 FSAAGSMLLLAV

-281 SVPLLWILPLTLY
+281 SVPLLWLLPLTLY

-301 FDGNGWYKRH
+301 FDGTGWYKRH
-311 IFAGPFFVMVI
+311 LYAGPFFVMVI
-322 GMCFLLV
+322 GMCFLLI

-336 LVIQTSVFCVG
+336 LIVQTSVFCVG
-347 LFVVCMVCHGEL
+347 LFVVCMMCHGEL
-359 VLSKPGTHNLTRFYL
+359 VLSKPAPQHLTRFYL

-385 VVSAG
+385 VVSVV
-390 APLLFSTYVETPLAL
+390 APLLFSTYLETAVAL
-405 LVAALLFVPVA
+405 LVAALLFIPVA
-416 QATHPFLQWVAV
+416 QAAHPLLQWLAML
-428 ALAIGVVGTGAW
+428 LAIGVVGTGAW
-440 FVKQEHNNAL
+440 FVKQEHNNAI
-450 EVSRN
+450 EVTRN

-465 DDPKNDDYLVRLV
+465 DDVGSENYLLRLV

-487 YPSEKWRLLP
+487 YPHEKWRYQP

-509 AVNLQRETS
+509 AVNAEREMAPQS
-518 PKTNNTQR
+518 NNKQR

-533 VGTVAAYCR
+533 VGTVGAYCR

-570 KGKVSVILGDAR
+570 KAKPDVIIGDAR

-589 GNLFNVLAIDAF
+589 NNQFNVLAVDAF

-613 EAVHAFMGQVSG
+613 EAVRGFMGHVAS

-648 AKEKLAGVVV
+648 DREKLVGVVV

-673 WVLLARNADAL
+673 WVLLARNGDAL

-690 GVPLAKTEGAPLWTD
+690 GTKLEQTAGAPLWTD

-710 WSVVKWNR
+710 LSVVKWKH

>member
-1 MHFYAV
+1 
-7 VALSAFLLFLVQP
+7 
-20 LIAKQIL
+20 
-27 PWFGGSSAVWT
+27 
-38 TCMLFFQA
+38 MLFFQG

-55 DVTPRALGTKRQPVL
+55 DVTPRTLGTKRQPLL
-70 HIVVAVLALLVL
+70 HIVVALLALLVL

-95 EEPISRILLLLT
+95 EEPISRILLLLA

-142 LSNAASLMALVAYP
+142 LSNAASLIALVAYP
-156 LVIEPFVGT
+156 MVIEPFVGT
-165 RTQAIGWSGLFAVFV
+165 RMQAIGWSALFAVFV
-180 LLLVS
+180 LLLIG

-193 EALPPLP
+193 
-200 SWERGG
+200 
-206 AEGSAAMVDTSRSTP
+206 SAVLACPQTQSKLT
-221 HPGLYEG
+221 LA
-228 QALPALPQGERG
+228 QALDTTEP
-240 PTHGD
+240 
-245 ADAAIAVPTQLRWIA
+245 AIAVPTQLRWTA

-294 LLTFILT
+294 LLTFIVT
-301 FDGNGWYKRH
+301 FDGTGWYKRRV
-311 IFAGPFFVMVI
+311 FAAPFFVIVM
-322 GMCFLLV
+322 GMCYLLV
-329 DKDFQFD
+329 AKDFQFD
-336 LVIQTSVFCVG
+336 LVIQTSVFCIG

-359 VLSKPGTHNLTRFYL
+359 VLAKPAPQSLTRFYL

-385 VVSAG
+385 IVSVG

-405 LVAALLFVPVA
+405 LVAALLFVPIA
-416 QATHPFLQWVAV
+416 EATHPLLKWVAV
-428 ALAIGVVGTGAW
+428 ALTIGVVGTGAW
-440 FVKQEHNNAL
+440 FVKQEHDNAV
-450 EVSRN
+450 EVTRN

-465 DDPKNDDYLVRLV
+465 DDPKSEDHLVRLV

-487 YPSEKWRLLP
+487 YPSDKWKLQP

-509 AVNLQRETS
+509 AVNLERELS

-555 VERLARKHFTYLADS
+555 VERLARKRFTYLADS

-589 GNLFNVLAIDAF
+589 NNQFNVLAVDAF

-613 EAVHAFMGQVSG
+613 EAVRAFMGQVAS

-648 AKEKLAGVVV
+648 AKEQLVGTVVD
-658 EDPAQK
+658 DPAQK

-673 WVLLARNADAL
+673 WVLLARNAETL
-684 KGIGEA
+684 KGIGDA
-690 GVPLAKTEGAPLWTD
+690 GTPLARVAGAPLWTD

-710 WSVVKWNR
+710 LSVIKWKH

>member
-38 TCMLFFQA
+38 TCMLFFQG
-46 ALLLGYAYS
+46 ALLLGYAYA
-55 DVTPRALGTKRQPVL
+55 DVAPRKLGTRRQPQL
-70 HIVVAVLALLVL
+70 HIVLALVALLTL
-82 PILAPESWKPVGG
+82 PILAPESWKPAGG
-95 EEPISRILLLLT
+95 EEPISRILLLLA

-127 FARLHPGSDPYRLFA
+127 FARLRPGQDPYRLFA
-142 LSNAASLMALVAYP
+142 LSNAASLVALVAYP
-156 LVIEPFVGT
+156 VVIEPFVGT
-165 RTQAIGWSGLFAVFV
+165 RMQAWGWSSLFALFV
-180 LLLVS
+180 LLLGA
-185 LAWRVSRA
+185 LAWRVSRVPA
-193 EALPPLP
+193 IDTAATTGTAVGAASSSDDDSPPL
-200 SWERGG
+200 
-206 AEGSAAMVDTSRSTP
+206 SA
-221 HPGLYEG
+221 
-228 QALPALPQGERG
+228 
-240 PTHGD
+240 
-245 ADAAIAVPTQLRWIA
+245 QLRWIA

-301 FDGNGWYKRH
+301 FDGTGWYKRTAY
-311 IFAGPFFVMVI
+311 AGPFMVLVT

-329 DKDFQFD
+329 NKDFQFD
-336 LVIQTSVFCVG
+336 LIVQTSVFCVG

-359 VLSKPGTHNLTRFYL
+359 VMAKPAPRHLTRFYL

-385 VVSAG
+385 VVSVL
-390 APLLFSTYVETPLAL
+390 APLLFATYVETALAL

-416 QATHPFLQWVAV
+416 QAAHPFLQWIAV
-428 ALAIGVVGTGAW
+428 ALAIGVVGTAGW
-440 FVKQEHNNAL
+440 YVREEHKNAV
-450 EVSRN
+450 EVTRN

-465 DDPKNDDYLVRLV
+465 DEPGSDSYLVRLV

-487 YPSEKWRLLP
+487 YPHEKWRREP

-509 AVNLQRETS
+509 AVNLQRENAPLTHNS
-518 PKTNNTQR
+518 QR

-533 VGTVAAYCR
+533 VGTVAAWCR
-542 EGDICRIYEINAE
+542 AGDTCRIYEINAE

-570 KGKVSVILGDAR
+570 KAKVDVILGDAR

-589 GNLFNVLAIDAF
+589 SNQFTVLAVDAF

-613 EAVHAFMGQVSG
+613 EAVRVFMSQVSS
-625 NGILAYHVSNRFL
+625 NGIVAYHVSNRFL
-638 NLPPVLAEIA
+638 DLPPVLAEIA

-658 EDPAQK
+658 EDPAQA
-664 DNTLHSSST
+664 DNALHSSST
-673 WVLLARNADAL
+673 WVLLARNADTL
-684 KGIGEA
+684 KGIGDA
-690 GVPLAKTEGAPLWTD
+690 AKPLQRSNGAPLWTD

-710 WSVVKWNR
+710 LSVVKWKH